1 MSASLETHT
10 TKSAPRARRVRP
22 APLPN
27 ALAYRLDEVQ
37 RMGGPGRTKCYE
49 LNAEGK
55 LKFIRAGGRTL
66 VDGDSLRALLR
77 DGCK

>member
-1 MSASLETHT
+1 MTTHDRSK
-10 TKSAPRARRVRP
+10 KSRKERP

-27 ALAYRLDEVQ
+27 AHAYRIDEVP

-49 LNAEGK
+49 LAAAGK
-55 LKFIRAGGRTL
+55 LRLVRVAGCTR